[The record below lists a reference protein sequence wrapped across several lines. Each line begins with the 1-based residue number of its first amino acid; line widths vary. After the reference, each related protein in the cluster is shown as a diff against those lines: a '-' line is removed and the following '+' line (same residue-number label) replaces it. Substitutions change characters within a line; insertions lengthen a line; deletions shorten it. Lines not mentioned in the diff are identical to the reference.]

1 MRKRKKIDSSKI
13 ILPSIIVFFTIILFL
28 SLPVLFN
35 YNNLQNKIE
44 KKFYSEFKI
53 NLKILGDISF
63 KIFPRPHYL
72 VNKAN
77 LDLNIEDDKSSII
90 EIKNLKI
97 FIPTNK
103 IYSKTE
109 INIEGFEIHN
119 TNIYFNIKDTLD
131 FRNHLYY
138 KINKPIYIKKS
149 KFFLLDK
156 NKKTILISPIR
167 KIKYLINNKNNSKE
181 LKIKGNIFDVDYY
194 SFWKRDY
201 DNPNKTLNEIRLK
214 NPNLFIKNFFSFKGK
229 LFFKGKSSINFLN
242 EDIIINYLMKD
253 SKIYI
258 DSPNQNSGQKIKLF
272 GPLGDAV
279 FLPEENK
286 NLLCIAGGSGVA
298 GMMSIIDRGFQ
309 EAYFTDRT
317 CSLFFGVRFILYPP
331 TLVKTR
337 LQLQD
342 NTEIMSN
349 SNNKQRLYRGTYDA
363 FRVIVREE
371 SMSAL
376 WKGFVPKS
384 LGIVAGSAYISSYE
398 MLRSKF
404 MNNLGWMSVSLADS
418 FELTEPNPIVDT
430 IVVYLDGVAVT
441 VGWQYDA
448 MNNVIIF
455 DMDHIPPDQT
465 QVDIEYA
472 IYGDC
477 FD

>member
-13 ILPSIIVFFTIILFL
+13 ILSSIIVFFTVILFL
-28 SLPVLFN
+28 SLPILFK
-35 YNNLQNKIE
+35 YNNLQNIIE
-44 KKFYSEFKI
+44 KKFYTEFKI

-119 TNIYFNIKDTLD
+119 TNIYFNIKDILD

-149 KFFLLDK
+149 KLFLLDK
-156 NKKTILISPIR
+156 NKKTILISPIK

-258 DSPNQNSGQKIKLF
+258 DSPNQNSSQKIKLNSKIELDPF
-272 GPLGDAV
+272 FFDAKINIDHKDTNFLIDNLLSIILNSKEEYLGNMNGNLTLVVNNLKNSIINNGNINLSIKEQVVKLEKSLFEIKGIGKVRSD
-279 FLPEENK
+279 FRYYENK
-286 NLLCIAGGSGVA
+286 GDLIFASENILEITNKKKFSRKFQVNSKSVKNINKIYFDLEKNIDNGEI
-298 GMMSIIDRGFQ
+298 SISNIYLNKIETENFSEEYYIIKNIQ
-309 EAYFTDRT
+309 ILKA
-317 CSLFFGVRFILYPP
+317 LVRNIL
-331 TLVKTR
+331 
-337 LQLQD
+337 
-342 NTEIMSN
+342 S
-349 SNNKQRLYRGTYDA
+349 
-363 FRVIVREE
+363 
-371 SMSAL
+371 
-376 WKGFVPKS
+376 
-384 LGIVAGSAYISSYE
+384 
-398 MLRSKF
+398 
-404 MNNLGWMSVSLADS
+404 
-418 FELTEPNPIVDT
+418 
-430 IVVYLDGVAVT
+430 
-441 VGWQYDA
+441 
-448 MNNVIIF
+448 
-455 DMDHIPPDQT
+455 
-465 QVDIEYA
+465 
-472 IYGDC
+472 
-477 FD
+477 

>member
-13 ILPSIIVFFTIILFL
+13 ILSSIIVFFTVILFL
-28 SLPVLFN
+28 LLPILFK
-35 YNNLQNKIE
+35 YNNLQNIIE
-44 KKFYSEFKI
+44 KKFYTEFKI

-119 TNIYFNIKDTLD
+119 TNIYFNIKDILD

-156 NKKTILISPIR
+156 NKKTILISPIK

-258 DSPNQNSGQKIKLF
+258 DSPNQNSSQKIKLNSKIELDPF
-272 GPLGDAV
+272 FFDAKINIDQKDTNFLIDNLLSIILNSKEEYLGNMNGNLTLVVNNLKNSIINNGNINLSIKEKVIKLEKSLFEIKGIGKIRSD
-279 FLPEENK
+279 FRYYENK
-286 NLLCIAGGSGVA
+286 GDLIFASENILEITNKKEFSRKFQVNSKSVKNINKIYFDLEKNIDNGEISISNIYLNKIETENFSEEYYIIKNIQILRALVRRLLS
-298 GMMSIIDRGFQ
+298 
-309 EAYFTDRT
+309 
-317 CSLFFGVRFILYPP
+317 
-331 TLVKTR
+331 
-337 LQLQD
+337 
-342 NTEIMSN
+342 
-349 SNNKQRLYRGTYDA
+349 
-363 FRVIVREE
+363 
-371 SMSAL
+371 
-376 WKGFVPKS
+376 
-384 LGIVAGSAYISSYE
+384 
-398 MLRSKF
+398 
-404 MNNLGWMSVSLADS
+404 
-418 FELTEPNPIVDT
+418 
-430 IVVYLDGVAVT
+430 
-441 VGWQYDA
+441 
-448 MNNVIIF
+448 
-455 DMDHIPPDQT
+455 
-465 QVDIEYA
+465 
-472 IYGDC
+472 
-477 FD
+477 

>member
-13 ILPSIIVFFTIILFL
+13 ILPSIIVFFTVILFL

-35 YNNLQNKIE
+35 YNNLQNIIE

-90 EIKNLKI
+90 ETKNLKI

-119 TNIYFNIKDTLD
+119 TNIYFNIKDILD

-149 KFFLLDK
+149 KLFLLDK
-156 NKKTILISPIR
+156 NKKTILISPIK

-258 DSPNQNSGQKIKLF
+258 DSPNQNSSQKIKLNSKIELDPF
-272 GPLGDAV
+272 FFDAKINIDHKDTNFLIDNLLSIILNSKEEYLGNMNGNLTLVVNNLKNSIINNGNINLSIKEKVIKLEKSLFEIKGIGKIRSD
-279 FLPEENK
+279 FRYYENK
-286 NLLCIAGGSGVA
+286 GDLIFASENILEITNKKEFSRKFQVNSKSVKNINKIYFDLEKNIDNGEI
-298 GMMSIIDRGFQ
+298 SISNIYLNKIETENFSEEYYIIKNIQ
-309 EAYFTDRT
+309 ILKA
-317 CSLFFGVRFILYPP
+317 LVRNIL
-331 TLVKTR
+331 
-337 LQLQD
+337 
-342 NTEIMSN
+342 S
-349 SNNKQRLYRGTYDA
+349 
-363 FRVIVREE
+363 
-371 SMSAL
+371 
-376 WKGFVPKS
+376 
-384 LGIVAGSAYISSYE
+384 
-398 MLRSKF
+398 
-404 MNNLGWMSVSLADS
+404 
-418 FELTEPNPIVDT
+418 
-430 IVVYLDGVAVT
+430 
-441 VGWQYDA
+441 
-448 MNNVIIF
+448 
-455 DMDHIPPDQT
+455 
-465 QVDIEYA
+465 
-472 IYGDC
+472 
-477 FD
+477 

>member
-13 ILPSIIVFFTIILFL
+13 ILSSIIVFFTVILFL

-35 YNNLQNKIE
+35 YNNLQNIIE

-63 KIFPRPHYL
+63 KFFPRPHYL

-119 TNIYFNIKDTLD
+119 TNIYFNIKDILD

-258 DSPNQNSGQKIKLF
+258 DSPNQNSSQKIKLNSKIELDPF
-272 GPLGDAV
+272 FFDAKINIDQKDTNFLIDNLLSIILNSKEEYLGNMNGNLTLVVNNLKNSIINNGNINLSIKEKVIKLEKSLFEINGIGKIISD
-279 FLPEENK
+279 FRYYENK
-286 NLLCIAGGSGVA
+286 GDLIFASENILEITNKKEFSRKFQVNSKSVKNINKIYFDLEKNIDNGEI
-298 GMMSIIDRGFQ
+298 SISNIYLNKIDTENFSEEYYIIKNIQ
-309 EAYFTDRT
+309 ILKA
-317 CSLFFGVRFILYPP
+317 LVRNIL
-331 TLVKTR
+331 
-337 LQLQD
+337 
-342 NTEIMSN
+342 S
-349 SNNKQRLYRGTYDA
+349 
-363 FRVIVREE
+363 
-371 SMSAL
+371 
-376 WKGFVPKS
+376 
-384 LGIVAGSAYISSYE
+384 
-398 MLRSKF
+398 
-404 MNNLGWMSVSLADS
+404 
-418 FELTEPNPIVDT
+418 
-430 IVVYLDGVAVT
+430 
-441 VGWQYDA
+441 
-448 MNNVIIF
+448 
-455 DMDHIPPDQT
+455 
-465 QVDIEYA
+465 
-472 IYGDC
+472 
-477 FD
+477 

>member
-13 ILPSIIVFFTIILFL
+13 ILPSIIVFFTVILFL

-63 KIFPRPHYL
+63 KFFPRPHYL

-119 TNIYFNIKDTLD
+119 TNIYFNIKDILD

-149 KFFLLDK
+149 KLFLLDK
-156 NKKTILISPIR
+156 NKKTILISPIK

-258 DSPNQNSGQKIKLF
+258 DSPNQNSGQKIKLNSKIELDPF
-272 GPLGDAV
+272 FFDAKINIDQKDTNFLIDNLLSIILNSKEEYLGNMNGNLTLVVNNLKNSIINNGNINLSIKEKVIKLEKSLFEIKGIGKIRSD
-279 FLPEENK
+279 FRYYENK
-286 NLLCIAGGSGVA
+286 GDLIFASENILEITNKKEFSRKFQVNSKSVKNINKIYFDLEKNIDNGEI
-298 GMMSIIDRGFQ
+298 SISNIYLNKIETENFSEEYYIIKNIQ
-309 EAYFTDRT
+309 ILKA
-317 CSLFFGVRFILYPP
+317 LVRNIL
-331 TLVKTR
+331 
-337 LQLQD
+337 
-342 NTEIMSN
+342 S
-349 SNNKQRLYRGTYDA
+349 
-363 FRVIVREE
+363 
-371 SMSAL
+371 
-376 WKGFVPKS
+376 
-384 LGIVAGSAYISSYE
+384 
-398 MLRSKF
+398 
-404 MNNLGWMSVSLADS
+404 
-418 FELTEPNPIVDT
+418 
-430 IVVYLDGVAVT
+430 
-441 VGWQYDA
+441 
-448 MNNVIIF
+448 
-455 DMDHIPPDQT
+455 
-465 QVDIEYA
+465 
-472 IYGDC
+472 
-477 FD
+477 

>member
-13 ILPSIIVFFTIILFL
+13 ILPSIIVFFTVILFL

-35 YNNLQNKIE
+35 YNNLQNIIE

-119 TNIYFNIKDTLD
+119 TNIYFNIKDILD

-156 NKKTILISPIR
+156 NKKTILISPIK

-258 DSPNQNSGQKIKLF
+258 DSPNQNSSQKIKLNSKIELDPF
-272 GPLGDAV
+272 FFDAKINIDQKDTNFLIDNLLSIILNSKEEYLGNMNGNLTLVVNNLKNSIINNGNINLSIKEKVIKLEKSLFEIKGIGKIRSD
-279 FLPEENK
+279 FRYYENK
-286 NLLCIAGGSGVA
+286 GDLIFASENILEITNKKEFSRKFQVNSKSVKNINKIYFDLEKNIDNGEI
-298 GMMSIIDRGFQ
+298 SISNIYLNKIDTENFSEEYYIIKNIQ
-309 EAYFTDRT
+309 ILKA
-317 CSLFFGVRFILYPP
+317 LVRNIL
-331 TLVKTR
+331 
-337 LQLQD
+337 
-342 NTEIMSN
+342 S
-349 SNNKQRLYRGTYDA
+349 
-363 FRVIVREE
+363 
-371 SMSAL
+371 
-376 WKGFVPKS
+376 
-384 LGIVAGSAYISSYE
+384 
-398 MLRSKF
+398 
-404 MNNLGWMSVSLADS
+404 
-418 FELTEPNPIVDT
+418 
-430 IVVYLDGVAVT
+430 
-441 VGWQYDA
+441 
-448 MNNVIIF
+448 
-455 DMDHIPPDQT
+455 
-465 QVDIEYA
+465 
-472 IYGDC
+472 
-477 FD
+477 

>member
-13 ILPSIIVFFTIILFL
+13 ILSSIIVFFTVILFL
-28 SLPVLFN
+28 SLPILFK
-35 YNNLQNKIE
+35 YNNLQNIIE
-44 KKFYSEFKI
+44 KKFYTEFKI

-72 VNKAN
+72 VDKAN

-119 TNIYFNIKDTLD
+119 TNIYFNIKDILD

-149 KFFLLDK
+149 KLFLLDK
-156 NKKTILISPIR
+156 NKKTILISPIK

-258 DSPNQNSGQKIKLF
+258 DSPNQNSSQKIKLNSKIELDPF
-272 GPLGDAV
+272 FFDAKINIDQKDTNFLIDNLLSIILNSKEEYLGNMNGNLTLVVNNLKNSIINNGNINLSIKEKVIKLEKSLFEIKGIGKIRSD
-279 FLPEENK
+279 FRYYENK
-286 NLLCIAGGSGVA
+286 GDLIFASENILEITNKKEFSRKFQVNSKSVKNINKIYFDLEKNIDNGEI
-298 GMMSIIDRGFQ
+298 SISNIYLNKIETENFSEEYYIIKNIQ
-309 EAYFTDRT
+309 ILKA
-317 CSLFFGVRFILYPP
+317 LVRNIL
-331 TLVKTR
+331 
-337 LQLQD
+337 
-342 NTEIMSN
+342 S
-349 SNNKQRLYRGTYDA
+349 
-363 FRVIVREE
+363 
-371 SMSAL
+371 
-376 WKGFVPKS
+376 
-384 LGIVAGSAYISSYE
+384 
-398 MLRSKF
+398 
-404 MNNLGWMSVSLADS
+404 
-418 FELTEPNPIVDT
+418 
-430 IVVYLDGVAVT
+430 
-441 VGWQYDA
+441 
-448 MNNVIIF
+448 
-455 DMDHIPPDQT
+455 
-465 QVDIEYA
+465 
-472 IYGDC
+472 
-477 FD
+477 

>member
-13 ILPSIIVFFTIILFL
+13 ILPSIIVFFTVILFL

-119 TNIYFNIKDTLD
+119 TNIYFNIKDILD

-258 DSPNQNSGQKIKLF
+258 DSPNQNSSQKIKLNSKIELDPF
-272 GPLGDAV
+272 FFDAKINIDQKDTNFLIDNLLSIILNSKEEYLGNMNGNLTLVVNNLKNSIINNGNINLSIKEKVIKLEKSLFEIKGIGKIRSD
-279 FLPEENK
+279 FRYYENK
-286 NLLCIAGGSGVA
+286 GDLIFASENILEITNKKEFSRKFQVNSKSVKNINKIYFDLEKNIDNGEI
-298 GMMSIIDRGFQ
+298 SISNIYLNKIDTENFSEEYYIIKNIQ
-309 EAYFTDRT
+309 ILKA
-317 CSLFFGVRFILYPP
+317 LVRNIL
-331 TLVKTR
+331 
-337 LQLQD
+337 
-342 NTEIMSN
+342 S
-349 SNNKQRLYRGTYDA
+349 
-363 FRVIVREE
+363 
-371 SMSAL
+371 
-376 WKGFVPKS
+376 
-384 LGIVAGSAYISSYE
+384 
-398 MLRSKF
+398 
-404 MNNLGWMSVSLADS
+404 
-418 FELTEPNPIVDT
+418 
-430 IVVYLDGVAVT
+430 
-441 VGWQYDA
+441 
-448 MNNVIIF
+448 
-455 DMDHIPPDQT
+455 
-465 QVDIEYA
+465 
-472 IYGDC
+472 
-477 FD
+477 

>member
-13 ILPSIIVFFTIILFL
+13 ILSSIIVFFTVILFL

-35 YNNLQNKIE
+35 YNNLQNIIE

-119 TNIYFNIKDTLD
+119 TNIYFNIKDILD

-156 NKKTILISPIR
+156 NKKTILISPIK

-194 SFWKRDY
+194 SIWKRDY

-258 DSPNQNSGQKIKLF
+258 DSPNQNSSQKIKLNSKIELDPF
-272 GPLGDAV
+272 FFDAKINIDHKDTNFLIDNLLSIILNSKEEYLGNMNGNLTLVVNNLKNSIINNGNINLSIKEKVIKLEKSLFEIKGIGKIRSD
-279 FLPEENK
+279 FRYYENK
-286 NLLCIAGGSGVA
+286 GDLIFASENILEITNKKEFSRKFQVNSKSVKNINKIYFDLEKNIDNGEI
-298 GMMSIIDRGFQ
+298 SISNIYLNKIETENFSEEYYIIKNIQ
-309 EAYFTDRT
+309 ILKA
-317 CSLFFGVRFILYPP
+317 LVRNIL
-331 TLVKTR
+331 
-337 LQLQD
+337 
-342 NTEIMSN
+342 S
-349 SNNKQRLYRGTYDA
+349 
-363 FRVIVREE
+363 
-371 SMSAL
+371 
-376 WKGFVPKS
+376 
-384 LGIVAGSAYISSYE
+384 
-398 MLRSKF
+398 
-404 MNNLGWMSVSLADS
+404 
-418 FELTEPNPIVDT
+418 
-430 IVVYLDGVAVT
+430 
-441 VGWQYDA
+441 
-448 MNNVIIF
+448 
-455 DMDHIPPDQT
+455 
-465 QVDIEYA
+465 
-472 IYGDC
+472 
-477 FD
+477 

>member
-13 ILPSIIVFFTIILFL
+13 ILSSIIVFFTVILFL

-35 YNNLQNKIE
+35 YNNLQNIIE
-44 KKFYSEFKI
+44 KKFYTEFKI

-119 TNIYFNIKDTLD
+119 TNIYFNIKDILD

-258 DSPNQNSGQKIKLF
+258 DSPNQNSSQKIKLNSKIELDPF
-272 GPLGDAV
+272 FFDAKINIDQKDTNFLIDNLLSIILNSKEEYLGNMNGNLTLVVNNLKNSIINNGNINLSIKEKVIKLEKSLFEIKGIGKIRSD
-279 FLPEENK
+279 FRYYENK
-286 NLLCIAGGSGVA
+286 GDLIFASENILEITNKKEFSRKFQVNSKSVKNINKIYFDLEKNIDNGEI
-298 GMMSIIDRGFQ
+298 SISNIYLNKIETENFSEEYYIIKNIQ
-309 EAYFTDRT
+309 ILKA
-317 CSLFFGVRFILYPP
+317 LVRNIL
-331 TLVKTR
+331 
-337 LQLQD
+337 
-342 NTEIMSN
+342 S
-349 SNNKQRLYRGTYDA
+349 
-363 FRVIVREE
+363 
-371 SMSAL
+371 
-376 WKGFVPKS
+376 
-384 LGIVAGSAYISSYE
+384 
-398 MLRSKF
+398 
-404 MNNLGWMSVSLADS
+404 
-418 FELTEPNPIVDT
+418 
-430 IVVYLDGVAVT
+430 
-441 VGWQYDA
+441 
-448 MNNVIIF
+448 
-455 DMDHIPPDQT
+455 
-465 QVDIEYA
+465 
-472 IYGDC
+472 
-477 FD
+477 

>member
-13 ILPSIIVFFTIILFL
+13 ILSSIIVFFTVILFL

-119 TNIYFNIKDTLD
+119 TNIYFNIKDILD

-258 DSPNQNSGQKIKLF
+258 DSPNQNSSQKIKLNSKIELDPF
-272 GPLGDAV
+272 FFDAKINIDQKDTNFLIDNLLSIILNSKEEYLGNMNGNLTLVVNNLKNSIINNGNINLSIKEKVIKLEKSLFEIKGIGKIRSD
-279 FLPEENK
+279 FRYYENK
-286 NLLCIAGGSGVA
+286 GDLIFASENILEITNKKEFSRKFQVNSKSVKNINKIYFDLEKNIDNGEI
-298 GMMSIIDRGFQ
+298 SISNIYLNKIDTENFSEEYYIIKNIQ
-309 EAYFTDRT
+309 ILKA
-317 CSLFFGVRFILYPP
+317 LVRNIL
-331 TLVKTR
+331 
-337 LQLQD
+337 
-342 NTEIMSN
+342 S
-349 SNNKQRLYRGTYDA
+349 
-363 FRVIVREE
+363 
-371 SMSAL
+371 
-376 WKGFVPKS
+376 
-384 LGIVAGSAYISSYE
+384 
-398 MLRSKF
+398 
-404 MNNLGWMSVSLADS
+404 
-418 FELTEPNPIVDT
+418 
-430 IVVYLDGVAVT
+430 
-441 VGWQYDA
+441 
-448 MNNVIIF
+448 
-455 DMDHIPPDQT
+455 
-465 QVDIEYA
+465 
-472 IYGDC
+472 
-477 FD
+477 

>member
-13 ILPSIIVFFTIILFL
+13 ILSSIIVFFTVILFL
-28 SLPVLFN
+28 SLPILFK
-35 YNNLQNKIE
+35 YNNLQNIIE
-44 KKFYSEFKI
+44 KKFYTEFKI

-119 TNIYFNIKDTLD
+119 TNIYFNIKDILD

-149 KFFLLDK
+149 KLFLLDK
-156 NKKTILISPIR
+156 NKKTILISPIK

-258 DSPNQNSGQKIKLF
+258 DSPNQNSSQKIKLNSKIELDPF
-272 GPLGDAV
+272 FFDAKINIDQKDTNFLIDNLLSIILNSKEEYLGNMNGNLTLVVNNLKNSIINNGNINLSIKEKVIKLEKSLFEIKGIGKIRSD
-279 FLPEENK
+279 FRYYENK
-286 NLLCIAGGSGVA
+286 GDLIFASENILEITNKKEFSRKFQVNSKSVKNINKIYFDLEKNIDNGEI
-298 GMMSIIDRGFQ
+298 SISNIYLNKIETENFSEEYYIIKNIQ
-309 EAYFTDRT
+309 ILKA
-317 CSLFFGVRFILYPP
+317 LVRNIL
-331 TLVKTR
+331 
-337 LQLQD
+337 
-342 NTEIMSN
+342 S
-349 SNNKQRLYRGTYDA
+349 
-363 FRVIVREE
+363 
-371 SMSAL
+371 
-376 WKGFVPKS
+376 
-384 LGIVAGSAYISSYE
+384 
-398 MLRSKF
+398 
-404 MNNLGWMSVSLADS
+404 
-418 FELTEPNPIVDT
+418 
-430 IVVYLDGVAVT
+430 
-441 VGWQYDA
+441 
-448 MNNVIIF
+448 
-455 DMDHIPPDQT
+455 
-465 QVDIEYA
+465 
-472 IYGDC
+472 
-477 FD
+477 